1 MKVFYPRW
9 TREELLLRL
18 EEGLKA
24 LEKEVPLLEA
34 WLFGSWARGR
44 ASVGS
49 DVDLLLLYRGPRRED
64 LHRLARKAFPG
75 LPLELHA
82 YTEEEAA
89 RLEAVLARMREG
101 PSASVLSLGPT
112 RPPAASLPWKAC
124 WTTSSAPSTGAP
136 TRAPSPST
144 TSPPTPTP

>member
-1 MKVFYPRW
+1 MPTVKVFYPRW

-49 DVDLLLLYRGPRRED
+49 DVDLLLLYQGPRRED

-75 LPLELHA
+75 LPLGLRA
-82 YTEEEAA
+82 YAEEEAA

-101 PSASVLSLGPT
+101 ALRL
-112 RPPAASLPWKAC
+112 RP
-124 WTTSSAPSTGAP
+124 
-136 TRAPSPST
+136 
-144 TSPPTPTP
+144 

>member
-1 MKVFYPRW
+1 MPTVKVFYPRW

-34 WLFGSWARGR
+34 C
-44 ASVGS
+44 
-49 DVDLLLLYRGPRRED
+49 LLYQGPRREA

-101 PSASVLSLGPT
+101 ALRL
-112 RPPAASLPWKAC
+112 RP
-124 WTTSSAPSTGAP
+124 
-136 TRAPSPST
+136 
-144 TSPPTPTP
+144 

>member
-1 MKVFYPRW
+1 MPTVKVFYPRW

-75 LPLELHA
+75 LPLEPHA

-101 PSASVLSLGPT
+101 ALRL
-112 RPPAASLPWKAC
+112 RP
-124 WTTSSAPSTGAP
+124 
-136 TRAPSPST
+136 
-144 TSPPTPTP
+144 

>member
-1 MKVFYPRW
+1 MFYPRW

-49 DVDLLLLYRGPRRED
+49 DVDLLLLYQGPRRED

-82 YTEEEAA
+82 STEEEAA

-101 PSASVLSLGPT
+101 ALRL
-112 RPPAASLPWKAC
+112 RP
-124 WTTSSAPSTGAP
+124 
-136 TRAPSPST
+136 
-144 TSPPTPTP
+144 

>member
-1 MKVFYPRW
+1 MPTVKVFYPRW

-49 DVDLLLLYRGPRRED
+49 DVDLLLLYQGPRRED

-89 RLEAVLARMREG
+89 RLEAVLARMRKG
-101 PSASVLSLGPT
+101 ALRL
-112 RPPAASLPWKAC
+112 RP
-124 WTTSSAPSTGAP
+124 
-136 TRAPSPST
+136 
-144 TSPPTPTP
+144 